1 MTKNL
6 LVFASL
12 AGAIVA
18 SGAQAQ
24 QGRAP
29 AESSISHESTIRTE
43 PPLKTNPTIR
53 DKRAIPRMVK
63 SFGSKK
69 PQRGPSK
76 AAPL

>member
-1 MTKNL
+1 MSKHL

-12 AGAIVA
+12 AVGLVA
-18 SGAQAQ
+18 SGAHAQ

-43 PPLKTNPTIR
+43 PPGKTNPTLK

-69 PQRGPSK
+69 PQRGASK